1 MHASIALPLTT
12 DIEPPCAL
20 YRKFL
25 QRGYVKHRSCQAVVK
40 TTFNASTQ
48 GRGRGRIR
56 GKIRGRGRGRQIFV
70 NSRPTWSIGQV
81 PGQPGL
87 HRETLSRKKSKI
99 KNLNLVLWMFG
110 GQMYNDVVLL
120 AVIKSLLLHFMLPDI
135 LLLLEV
141 FFQAL
146 QHFSFSFFFFFKNMA
161 TFSFF

>member
-81 PGQPGL
+81 PGQPEVL
-87 HRETLSRKKSKI
+87 HKETLCQKKKGRKK
-99 KNLNLVLWMFG
+99 KNL
-110 GQMYNDVVLL
+110 Q
-120 AVIKSLLLHFMLPDI
+120 KSGWKADSIHSQRTQTWFPAQTQQLKTICHSNPTVQWPL
-135 LLLLEV
+135 
-141 FFQAL
+141 QA
-146 QHFSFSFFFFFKNMA
+146 SKGS
-161 TFSFF
+161 

>member
-81 PGQPGL
+81 PGQPEVL
-87 HRETLSRKKSKI
+87 HKETLCQKKKGRKKKRISR
-99 KNLNLVLWMFG
+99 NLAGKLTQYTLRG
-110 GQMYNDVVLL
+110 PRLGSQH
-120 AVIKSLLLHFMLPDI
+120 KHSSLKLSVTPIPPSNGLFRHPKAP
-135 LLLLEV
+135 E
-141 FFQAL
+141 
-146 QHFSFSFFFFFKNMA
+146 H
-161 TFSFF
+161 T